1 MKWKVCGSRVSE
13 RPLERLSATMTN
25 TGSKTGSAVE
35 TQAISPSPLRRLL
48 ASGRLFPLSLVIAL
62 TVLFLPAG
70 RAGAQ
75 EANEY
80 EVKAAYLYNFARFVE
95 WPDNVSLDP
104 NGPLVIAILGRDP
117 FGGEIDRFIQGK
129 TVNGRRLVIKRF
141 SSLEAYEQCHI
152 LFVSSS
158 EKRNLPRI
166 LAAVGN
172 SSVLTVSETDRFAQ
186 IGGIINFITI
196 ENSIRFEIN
205 QAAAERVGL
214 KISYKLLSL
223 GRVVRS

>member
-1 MKWKVCGSRVSE
+1 
-13 RPLERLSATMTN
+13 MTN
-25 TGSKTGSAVE
+25 TGSKTVSAE
-35 TQAISPSPLRRLL
+35 EREAISPSRLKRLL
-48 ASGRLFPLSLVIAL
+48 AIGRLSILIAL
-62 TVLFLPAG
+62 TLLFLLPG
-70 RAGAQ
+70 CIGAQ

-80 EVKAAYLYNFARFVE
+80 EVKAAFLYNFARFVE
-95 WPDNVSLDP
+95 WPNNVSLDP

-117 FGGEIDRFIQGK
+117 FGGEIDRAIEGK

-158 EKRNLPRI
+158 ERTNLPRI
-166 LAAVGN
+166 LAAVRT

-196 ENSIRFEIN
+196 ENRIRFEIN
-205 QAAAERVGL
+205 QAAAARVGL
-214 KISYKLLSL
+214 KISSKLLSL
-223 GRVVRS
+223 GRVVRT